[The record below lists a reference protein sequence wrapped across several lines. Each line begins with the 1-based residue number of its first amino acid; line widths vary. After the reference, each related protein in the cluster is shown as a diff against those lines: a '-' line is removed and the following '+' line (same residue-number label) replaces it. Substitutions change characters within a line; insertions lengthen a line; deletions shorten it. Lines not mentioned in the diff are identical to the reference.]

1 MVKNRIYSLSLSLF
15 FPISLS
21 PSNSL
26 GPLPRVS
33 KIGRWDCCHD
43 VFAINH
49 ASVFLVVALVFC
61 SIATIRTAISLS
73 SIWLLSNVIKNHHH
87 CQSWWYH
94 FTCFF
99 MWCGFNKVI
108 PSCSNTIVMWCAGK
122 NMMEGPGDDPCWS
135 LPRETPGI
143 FFWVMKLMK
152 PLLLKGI
159 PEDHIRNGI
168 GISSQKC
175 DNRNQKKNYNGIVWT
190 I

>member
-1 MVKNRIYSLSLSLF
+1 MWHELCVQCKDARIYIYILYLYTYTCNYIYLYMCLCVYIYIWNSPWKSSLRTGFIHSLSLSF
-15 FPISLS
+15 S
-21 PSNSL
+21 PSL
-26 GPLPRVS
+26 HRLQTVWGPLPRVS
-33 KIGRWDCCHD
+33 KLGDGL
-43 VFAINH
+43 VVMMFFAIYH
-49 ASVFLVVALVFC
+49 ASAFLVVAFFC

-122 NMMEGPGDDPCWS
+122 NMMEGPGVDPCWS

-143 FFWVMKLMK
+143 F
-152 PLLLKGI
+152 
-159 PEDHIRNGI
+159 
-168 GISSQKC
+168 
-175 DNRNQKKNYNGIVWT
+175 
-190 I
+190 